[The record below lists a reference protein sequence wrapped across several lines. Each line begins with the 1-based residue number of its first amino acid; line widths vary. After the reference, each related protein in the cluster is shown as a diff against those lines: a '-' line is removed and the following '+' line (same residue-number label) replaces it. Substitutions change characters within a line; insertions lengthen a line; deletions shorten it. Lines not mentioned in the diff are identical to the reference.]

1 MSTLEELFRFA
12 AHLFWPR
19 ACPFC
24 GALGESACVLCLLP
38 CLEPPMPMDLG
49 SLPLWSGGEHDGVLR
64 ELVLALKYGGD
75 RSLGVAM
82 GRALGR
88 IFPRPDA
95 DLLVPV
101 PLHRGSERAYNQS
114 LALAA
119 GAAKEWG
126 IPAKEGLV
134 WSERRE
140 EQTSLGQEERKMMPR
155 DVFSPVT
162 KSVAGKRIV
171 LVDDVA
177 TTGTTLE
184 RAAETV
190 RRGGGD
196 PVLAL
201 SWTCAPRTKEGMR
214 GVR

>member
-1 MSTLEELFRFA
+1 MSIPEALRRFA
-12 AHLFWPR
+12 LHLIWPR

-24 GALGESACVLCLLP
+24 GALGEPACVLCLLP
-38 CLEPPMPMDLG
+38 LLEPPLPMELENIA
-49 SLPLWSGGEHDGVLR
+49 LWSGGEHDGVLR

-101 PLHRGSERAYNQS
+101 PLHEGSERAYNQS
-114 LALAA
+114 FALAK
-119 GAAKEWG
+119 GAAREWG
-126 IPAKEGLV
+126 IPVREGLA
-134 WSERRE
+134 WNTQRRA
-140 EQTSLGQEERKMMPR
+140 QTSLGSDERRAMSA
-155 DVFSPVT
+155 DAFSPLS
-162 KSVAGKRIV
+162 KILFGKRIV

-177 TTGTTLE
+177 TTGTTFE
-184 RAAETV
+184 RAAESV
-190 RRGGGD
+190 RRGGGV

-201 SWTCAPRTKEGMR
+201 SWSCAPRTKERMR
-214 GVR
+214 AVR